1 MEVEKIVSDIAK
13 AIVDTPDEVSVTRT
27 DHESDGSIELLL
39 TVAPDE
45 TGMVIGR
52 HGKIAKAIRTV
63 VKAASAGSG
72 RKVTVEIK

>member
-1 MEVEKIVSDIAK
+1 MELEKIVADMAK
-13 AIVDTPDEVSVTRT
+13 AIVETPDEVKVTRI
-27 DHESDGSIELLL
+27 DNENDGSIELLL

-45 TGMVIGR
+45 TGMVIGK

-72 RKVTVEIK
+72 KKVTVEIK